1 MYSGTLNYWTI
12 MHTCIVAECITTTR
26 SALIYYNLTIQNNEF
41 IHNIT
46 ITFCEVSRFLLS
58 SFFLFL
64 SSMNCCSLSWCSFLQ
79 KIWNSSY
86 CLKQYWSKQT
96 CPSIKPSQG
105 YIGLDLFCLIQS
117 TQYQG
122 SGKCTVF
129 VKYLLQQIQA
139 LRGAALLPNQMHKS
153 LRHNSGTKHM
163 IISSQI
169 AEYVTTKECW
179 F

>member
-1 MYSGTLNYWTI
+1 

-26 SALIYYNLTIQNNEF
+26 SALIYFNLTIQNNEF

-79 KIWNSSY
+79 KIRNWSY
-86 CLKQYWSKQT
+86 CLKQSWSKET
-96 CPSIKPSQG
+96 CPTSQG
-105 YIGLDLFCLIQS
+105 YIGLDFFCLIQS

-129 VKYLLQQIQA
+129 VKYHLQPIQA
-139 LRGAALLPNQMHKS
+139 LRGAALLPTQN
-153 LRHNSGTKHM
+153 
-163 IISSQI
+163 
-169 AEYVTTKECW
+169 A
-179 F
+179 